1 MAFGSRIRLLRR
13 EKGLTQ
19 SRFASCFN
27 LAESTIS
34 LYEAEK
40 RSPDY
45 NILKQMAQFF
55 DVSVDYLLGTAEER
69 KSFTIIRES
78 DEPYE
83 PTGIQPNGI
92 QSFHLKLPIVQEIKN
107 GPQGIALTKGPDKWY
122 STEKTDGASLFWY
135 CMQDQ
140 SMSGDGI
147 LADDYL
153 LVRQQTEINYGEIGV
168 VIVEDEPAGVYRVF
182 EKENCLVLQPSNP
195 SMAPRIFTGREQS
208 EVRIVGRVVGLHR
221 EYK

>member
-55 DVSVDYLLGTAEER
+55 DVSVDYLLGTSEER

-78 DEPYE
+78 DEPYT
-83 PTGIQPNGI
+83 PDGN

-107 GPQGIALTKGPDKWY
+107 EAQGITFTKGPEKWY
-122 STEKTDGASLFWY
+122 AAEKTDGGSLFWF
-135 CMQDQ
+135 CVKDP
-140 SMSGDGI
+140 SMIGDGI
-147 LADDYL
+147 LLDDFL
-153 LVRQQTEINYGEIGV
+153 LVRQQAEINFGELG
-168 VIVEDEPAGVYRVF
+168 IVLVDDEPANVYKIY
-182 EKENCLVLQPSNP
+182 EKDSCLVLQSPSP
-195 SMAPRIFTGREQS
+195 LTVPRIFTGREQS
-208 EVRIVGRVVGLHR
+208 QVKIVGRVVGLHR